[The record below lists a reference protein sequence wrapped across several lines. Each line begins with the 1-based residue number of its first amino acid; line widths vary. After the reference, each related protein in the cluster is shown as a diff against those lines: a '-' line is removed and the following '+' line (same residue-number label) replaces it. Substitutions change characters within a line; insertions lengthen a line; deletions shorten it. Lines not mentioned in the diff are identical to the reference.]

1 MSENLL
7 WYQEIL
13 SNHGIKNTKQKE
25 FILSELINSSYH
37 LTAEELYQH
46 LKKEKI
52 GLATVYR
59 SLKIFL
65 KLGIVKEM
73 PMCGINYYELKI
85 FSRKPLHIHFKCSNC
100 NVMVD
105 IDDVDINLDYIK
117 LSQRV
122 EQKKGLEVKDAN
134 ITLLGL
140 CKKMQRRTSFQC
152 QLKREDLKIFLRT
165 HILCP

>member
-1 MSENLL
+1 MICLSENLL

-25 FILSELINSSYH
+25 LILIELMNSSCH
-37 LTAEELYQH
+37 LTAEEIYQH
-46 LKKEKI
+46 LKEEKI

-59 SLKIFL
+59 SLKIFV
-65 KLGIVKEM
+65 KLGIVKVI
-73 PMCGINYYELKI
+73 PIGGINYYELKI

-100 NVMVD
+100 NAMVD

-117 LSQRV
+117 LNQRV

-140 CKKMQRRTSFQC
+140 CKKCKEELASNAN
-152 QLKREDLKIFLRT
+152 
-165 HILCP
+165 